1 MKTTCGIPRK
11 SAKTNHHFLLRLPE
25 RGRLSAMVR
34 QCTHSRATHPRPG
47 SRRQSPLQPSLP
59 LLSLPPRR
67 RPIACTNHRPPFPPP
82 SHTPTQADPTP
93 TTTTAT
99 GYRYWTGGTT
109 SAPPPPPLRLSPD
122 RAAAA
127 TAAAAAAAGSASLWN
142 AAGTWEDRD
151 VTDRAKEALKAAVQ
165 RAGTDAG
172 VASLRVASAA
182 GHASIV
188 VVRGRPRPG
197 FEFEDVVIEWG
208 GGEQNE
214 PASTARA
221 ASLSST
227 DVDDVELDV
236 TTAPAKVTAAIAAA
250 LAALLDEMQAWV

>member
-1 MKTTCGIPRK
+1 M
-11 SAKTNHHFLLRLPE
+11 
-25 RGRLSAMVR
+25 
-34 QCTHSRATHPRPG
+34 
-47 SRRQSPLQPSLP
+47 
-59 LLSLPPRR
+59 
-67 RPIACTNHRPPFPPP
+67 
-82 SHTPTQADPTP
+82 
-93 TTTTAT
+93 
-99 GYRYWTGGTT
+99 
-109 SAPPPPPLRLSPD
+109 RLSPD

-151 VTDRAKEALKAAVQ
+151 VSERAKEALKAAVR
-165 RAGTDAG
+165 RAGADAG
-172 VASLRVASAA
+172 VASLRVASVA

-208 GGEQNE
+208 GGGDEKNE
-214 PASTARA
+214 PAPT

-236 TTAPAKVTAAIAAA
+236 STAPPGATTAIAAA
-250 LAALLDEMQAWV
+250 LAAVLDEMQAWV